1 MNPTTTRCSRRQWL
15 RLLAALPYTG
25 ASPAGDALAATS
37 AIRPRPLQWPADF
50 GAHPET
56 RIEWWYLTGALWA
69 ADAPTDAEPR
79 HGFQVTFFRSR
90 TDVPADHPSAFAAR
104 QLLFAHAALSDLTAR
119 RLRHDERI
127 ARAGFGIAEAGAGD
141 TALRLRGWSLV
152 REGPAQRSVYRA
164 RVDSA
169 AAGFALDLS
178 LAATQPLL
186 LQGRDGYSRK
196 GPRPGQASHYYSQP
210 QLAVHGTLGL
220 DAKTH
225 AVCGRAW
232 FDHEWSDALL
242 DAQAVGWDWIG
253 MNLFDGSALTAFRLR
268 RADGAPEGATLWAG
282 GSHRAA
288 GAPVRNFAS
297 DEVRFEP
304 GRRWTSAA
312 TQARYPVQWTVDT
325 PVGRFTVRARLDAQ
339 ELDARTGTGTAY
351 WEGLSDL
358 LDAGG
363 RVVGRGYLE
372 MTGYAG
378 RLRL

>member
-1 MNPTTTRCSRRQWL
+1 MASVGAAP
-15 RLLAALPYTG
+15 AALAP
-25 ASPAGDALAATS
+25 
-37 AIRPRPLQWPADF
+37 IRPRPLQWPADF

-69 ADAPTDAEPR
+69 TDAPADAEPV

-90 TDVPADHPSAFAAR
+90 TDVRADHPSAFAAR
-104 QLLFAHAALSDLTAR
+104 QLLFAHAAVSELTAR

-127 ARAGFGIAEAGAGD
+127 ARAGFRIAEAGEGD
-141 TALRLRGWSLV
+141 TALRLRGWSLA

-164 RVDSA
+164 RIDSPA
-169 AAGFALDLS
+169 AAFALDLT

-186 LQGRDGYSRK
+186 LQGLGGYSRK
-196 GPRPGQASHYYSQP
+196 GPQPGQASLYYSQP
-210 QLAVHGTLGL
+210 QLDVQGTLQL
-220 DAKTH
+220 DATRH
-225 AVCGRAW
+225 AVRGRAW

-268 RADGAPEGATLWAG
+268 RADAAPEGATLWAG
-282 GSHRAA
+282 GSHRAV
-288 GAPVRNFAS
+288 GAAARNFAS

-312 TQARYPVQWTVDT
+312 TQARYPVQWTLDT
-325 PVGRFTVRARLDAQ
+325 PAGRFTVQARFDAQ
-339 ELDARTGTGTAY
+339 ELDTRAGTGTAY

-358 LDAGG
+358 LDERG
-363 RVVGRGYLE
+363 RVIGRGYLE